1 MENAV
6 DGNSIEM
13 ASSKKE
19 IVIRN
24 KIIKS
29 MEIYNLIIK
38 WIRYLKH
45 NFSFSCLLYFL
56 GMSIYYAVIMFNL
69 SRTMFHG
76 HSFVMIMNFIMI
88 ICVTLLVIVTY
99 HTIQCIFD
107 ESQKFFYIPYTMEWY
122 NLSLSIQ
129 KLLLF
134 IMQGNH
140 HSAVLNFYGT
150 WVPTFENLS
159 TQFKLCWSF
168 FMLMYST
175 QK

>member
-1 MENAV
+1 ML
-6 DGNSIEM
+6 DIT
-13 ASSKKE
+13 
-19 IVIRN
+19 
-24 KIIKS
+24 
-29 MEIYNLIIK
+29 
-38 WIRYLKH
+38 
-45 NFSFSCLLYFL
+45 YF
-56 GMSIYYAVIMFNL
+56 MFCFL
-69 SRTMFHG
+69 
-76 HSFVMIMNFIMI
+76 
-88 ICVTLLVIVTY
+88 
-99 HTIQCIFD
+99 
-107 ESQKFFYIPYTMEWY
+107 YTMEWY